1 MTEATVGRRER
12 KKEETRRRIFVAAL
26 ELFHEKGFQA
36 TTVDEI
42 TERADV
48 AKGTF
53 FNYFPRKEAV
63 IEYLAEEWLEV
74 AEDVAARSG
83 PVCPRLIELYAG
95 AVRAY
100 EENPDLAQMVLRT
113 SMQRFCCPAPEGP
126 WRRFDELVMAL
137 IREGQAGGELRSDIG
152 ARVLYGV
159 LASCFVGALMW
170 WFGERSSEPDPQLK
184 EMSLRQVVATLQ
196 SSAMD
201 GLKAR
206 REA

>member
-12 KKEETRRRIFVAAL
+12 KKEETRRRIFVSAL
-26 ELFHEKGFQA
+26 QLFQEKGFQS
-36 TTVDEI
+36 TTIDDI

-63 IEYLAEEWLEV
+63 IEYLAEEWLQV
-74 AEDVAARSG
+74 AEDVVARPG
-83 PVCPRLIELYAG
+83 PVGPRLIELYAG
-95 AVRAY
+95 AARAY

-137 IREGQAGGELRSDIG
+137 IREGQASGELRSDLG

-170 WFGERSSEPDPQLK
+170 WFGERSEDPDP
-184 EMSLRQVVATLQ
+184 SLRDVTLTQAVATLQ
-196 SSAMD
+196 ATALD
-201 GLKAR
+201 GLKVR
-206 REA
+206 KEA